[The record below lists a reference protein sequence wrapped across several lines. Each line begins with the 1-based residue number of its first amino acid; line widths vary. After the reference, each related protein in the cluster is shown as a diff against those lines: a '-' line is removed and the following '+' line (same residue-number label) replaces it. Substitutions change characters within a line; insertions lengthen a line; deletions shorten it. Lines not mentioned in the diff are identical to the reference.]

1 MLYVV
6 KISGKYI
13 SNKFLMDPFTDDLQ
27 MAMVY
32 PERSLAEKEVAYYK
46 MMGIFTYEIK
56 KVKISKWE

>member
-13 SNKFLMDPFTDDLQ
+13 SNKFLRDPFTNNLQ
-27 MAMVY
+27 LAMVY
-32 PERSLAEKEVAYYK
+32 PEKHLAEKEIEYFKQLGY
-46 MMGIFTYEIK
+46 TQYEIK